1 MKVTNLKMMYRLHQE
16 ADKKKNIIYLYDNI
30 TAKGDFNWDI
40 WQYDESETSAKHFIE
55 LLQKIPDNET
65 IELHINSYGGEVK
78 EGVAIYN
85 MLKQKPCKKV
95 CYVDGF
101 AYSVASI
108 ICMACDH
115 IIMGLGT
122 SMLIHNMWLTATGN
136 AEQLR
141 KTADDL
147 DVLMASNR
155 QIYLSRAKNL
165 TEEQL
170 IEMMDKETYLTPEQC
185 MEYGFCDEISESVPD
200 ENNINQCHAE
210 RLLQLQ
216 RELNSQKTLQQ
227 YMQQFISISSS
238 EGTNS
243 KLKQEKELKPIESK
257 ALHMM
262 SAFFNAMITQED

>member
-30 TAKGDFNWDI
+30 TAKGDFNWNTLE
-40 WQYDESETSAKHFIE
+40 YDKSETSAQHFVE
-55 LLQKIPDNET
+55 LLQKIPDDET

-85 MLKQKPCKKV
+85 MLKQKQCKKV

-101 AYSVASI
+101 AYSVASV

-122 SMLIHNMWLTATGN
+122 SMLIHNMWLATTGN

-141 KTADDL
+141 KAADDL

-155 QIYLSRAKNL
+155 QIYLARAKNL

-170 IEMMDKETYLTPEQC
+170 INMMNEETYLTPEQC
-185 MEYGFCDEISESVPD
+185 LKYGFCDEISQNIAD
-200 ENNINQCHAE
+200 ENNINQCNAK
-210 RLLQLQ
+210 RILQLQ
-216 RELNSQKTLQQ
+216 KELNSQKTLQQ
-227 YMQQFISISSS
+227 FMQQFAKN
-238 EGTNS
+238 EH
-243 KLKQEKELKPIESK
+243 EKEDLKREKEQQLKPIESK